1 MPVHTVI
8 RQATVGDQ
16 DFDWIAAFASFIAV
30 ADAYRTQKVHQFIC
44 WMQNWMQQQGQQQLQ
59 LAAIRYFAQVTIYGN
74 KNAYWTTCRRHN
86 MWKCIALNHVMN
98 EKILSRVRVHRTQQ
112 DKRAEAE
119 AMAEGEGEAAK
130 KIGNEMRCHCCCW
143 SGCCLD
149 FARFCHLTGLFI
161 LFCYARQTA
170 CVKDLTNCAVCVC
183 VCSTSKAQE
192 SRGSRRRQEMKY
204 DYIKRRIK
212 WNTEIQNRQQQRKK
226 KPPILNSSRTCTC

>member
-1 MPVHTVI
+1 MPVRTVI

-30 ADAYRTQKVHQFIC
+30 AGAYRTQKVHQFIC
-44 WMQNWMQQQGQQQLQ
+44 WMQYWMQHQKQQQLQ

-112 DKRAEAE
+112 DKRAQAE
-119 AMAEGEGEAAK
+119 AKAEMEAAK
-130 KIGNEMRCHCCCW
+130 KIGNEMRCHCCCCCCCCW

-183 VCSTSKAQE
+183 VRHEQSTRISRKQAQA
-192 SRGSRRRQEMKY
+192 G
-204 DYIKRRIK
+204 
-212 WNTEIQNRQQQRKK
+212 NEIR
-226 KPPILNSSRTCTC
+226 L